1 MQGHVYKCYSSP
13 TAGNFPLATPPP
25 PPARCP
31 ICQEP
36 TFCRSP
42 FGFLPQ
48 CPASQCRGSRRLQMA
63 GLASKLEL
71 GGQERTRVTQ
81 ASPLPFHSHYP
92 SMARTRVRM
101 PPSDFSIQQPALSF
115 SSLCHIFPLQ
125 VTCPADHQ
133 DGRVTV
139 FLGVGVSAWMT
150 VTSCPRWQESHYLDH
165 FCVSVPGRAH
175 TWH

>member
-13 TAGNFPLATPPP
+13 TTGNFPTATPPP
-25 PPARCP
+25 THTHTHCP

-36 TFCRSP
+36 TSCRSP

-48 CPASQCRGSRRLQMA
+48 CPASQRRGSGRLQMA
-63 GLASKLEL
+63 ELASKLESWGSRENQGL
-71 GGQERTRVTQ
+71 GHPGL
-81 ASPLPFHSHYP
+81 SPLPFHSHHL

-101 PPSDFSIQQPALSF
+101 PPNDFSTQQPGLSF

-133 DGRVTV
+133 DGRVTI

-150 VTSCPRWQESHYLDH
+150 ATSCP
-165 FCVSVPGRAH
+165 
-175 TWH
+175 